1 MHLHHFV
8 WGIFLMLGAGF
19 VGLGVHMGEPWD
31 GIVAAVFGVGAGFT
45 LDEFALWTRM
55 EDVYWRAEG
64 RSSLEAVAVVATV
77 GALVVIGVRP
87 FELDDPGS
95 AVTVSAVIVV
105 SLSAAV
111 VAILKGRIA
120 LGAIGVFLAPVGLIG
135 AIRLARPGSPWA
147 RRRYAAGSERMRR
160 CQQRFERESR
170 FLSACPTR
178 SAAPRARPRCSFARR
193 SREETLG
200 RAVLVVRAVFAARAR
215 APFPGR
221 AVARAAVAAGLLD
234 GRRRSVALRR
244 GDPGRGRGVRLGS
257 VRPCCRRLGAHHR
270 RPFALA
276 PAPAVARPALGEVA
290 QQFARERGGLRA
302 IRVRAPRSAS
312 SASGV

>member
-1 MHLHHFV
+1 MASVFPVGHIYDLVVADHGRQHAFVCLAAMLGSFLAIRTSARMTRRFTWWPGGVETADGMHLHHFV

-55 EDVYWRAEG
+55 EDVYWHAEG

-105 SLSAAV
+105 SLLAAV

-120 LGAIGVFLAPVGLIG
+120 LGAIGLFLLPVGLLG

-160 CQQRFERESR
+160 CQRRFERESR
-170 FLSACPTR
+170 LSQRLSDAIGG
-178 SAAPRARPRCSFARR
+178 APS
-193 SREETLG
+193 ET
-200 RAVLVVRAVFAARAR
+200 
-215 APFPGR
+215 
-221 AVARAAVAAGLLD
+221 
-234 GRRRSVALRR
+234 
-244 GDPGRGRGVRLGS
+244 
-257 VRPCCRRLGAHHR
+257 
-270 RPFALA
+270 
-276 PAPAVARPALGEVA
+276 
-290 QQFARERGGLRA
+290 
-302 IRVRAPRSAS
+302 
-312 SASGV
+312 